1 MTDKIALFRQ
11 IAAVETEIKDR
22 SAGARSRLDRSASQR
37 QCDGLEAGART
48 LRWLQQNEA
57 RIAAAAPCALPS
69 CAVSMTRQVTAV
81 ETELK
86 DRRSGARAKLS
97 SAAAVYQRDGLEAAA
112 NTLRWLQQN
121 EASIKGALRQ

>member
-1 MTDKIALFRQ
+1 
-11 IAAVETEIKDR
+11 
-22 SAGARSRLDRSASQR
+22 
-37 QCDGLEAGART
+37 
-48 LRWLQQNEA
+48 
-57 RIAAAAPCALPS
+57 
-69 CAVSMTRQVTAV
+69 MTRQVTAV